1 MPFLS
6 LASSATGKNETTD
19 YLSAFAF
26 FDSEINRPVPDTQAK
41 PGCLRMGCSRAFRYT
56 FVLL

>member
-6 LASSATGKNETTD
+6 LASSATGKHETTD

-26 FDSEINRPVPDTQAK
+26 FDSEINRPMLDVQAETE
-41 PGCLRMGCSRAFRYT
+41 LLERAQGPM
-56 FVLL
+56 LQ